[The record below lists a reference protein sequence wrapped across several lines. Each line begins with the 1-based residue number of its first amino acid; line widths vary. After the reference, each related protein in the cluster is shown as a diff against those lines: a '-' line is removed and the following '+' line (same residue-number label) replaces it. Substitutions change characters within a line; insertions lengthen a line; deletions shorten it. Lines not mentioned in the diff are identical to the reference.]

1 MTKEQAI
8 NLLVSLVKSSKL
20 TEDERNIC
28 YEALKFLNG
37 LQAETKDQTP
47 VPQTEAPKQ

>member
-28 YEALKFLNG
+28 YEALKFLNS
-37 LQAETKDQTP
+37 LQSEIKDP
-47 VPQTEAPKQ
+47 APAPQTEAPK